1 MIMKNLCALLVVFFT
16 AVLTAQVN
24 FLPSIGLDTGEAGK
38 PAAKMKGWHGPFDMA
53 SYSDECPPGMPF
65 SKSVCLDFTDKPQK
79 GGTWC
84 LATNNVK
91 MEPGKSYR
99 LSVWLKTEGKQQG
112 YGSTCGF
119 YYLDGDGKA
128 ISGSDY
134 QFDKQMRALYVHKG
148 PLEWQRFSMELRP
161 SADKKE
167 KYRASEIPPNTAM
180 FSLRLGA
187 YNYPRKLWFTQ
198 PILEELRIGDATPK
212 SGDAKGVFVGGSE
225 KVDDF
230 VTVICPPDKMKS
242 ARGMAEFSVSVE
254 DGFLVVKGFS
264 RQPEDKTT
272 AMMTGRNNPGIWG
285 EDYFDIAFDPSGT
298 QSGKLFQF
306 AITPNNSV
314 MALWRRNSYSYDFQS
329 KTERLPDG
337 WRFELRVPM
346 QRITQLCNESG
357 LRVRATDWDF
367 NVARQWKEGGDFKF
381 IGWCY
386 SERSFHS
393 TANMGHLLF
402 KPVGDV
408 LEAQYSDGV
417 KNVADLENS
426 YASLLGRMSEM
437 PQVEQ
442 KRVTVNNTI
451 ADYRRDAD
459 YVTRNKNIGISDFA
473 LLHRRSIA
481 VLAALNDELLFLNR
495 ASFGIPAEWK
505 QFGFV
510 PWQVP
515 LLTLP
520 NADMLPADGQSKN
533 LFAFEAPLSSYG
545 SIELAFFP
553 DRKLTNM
560 KWSVSF
566 LKSEDGAVIP
576 ASDVS
581 VRALVKYPQ
590 YGGRLNGWLLVARPD
605 IDLRDMKKEDLLNDT
620 LYANVQPF
628 AAQFLY
634 IKVKSG
640 AKPGT
645 YKGKLTVSSDGA
657 PTAELALE
665 CKVLPFGLEEPNKKY
680 GFFYLNVLDRDKK
693 IKNAPYA
700 GGCTPESMESELRML
715 YGDGCRIITLYCYAT
730 GPLNPVYAREVMTI
744 ARKVGF
750 EEIIILGAEH
760 LFTSNYKNDPVK
772 RQERLDDLK
781 AHLVEIKRIADE
793 LGYKKL
799 YVYSVDEALSPDQ
812 LDRLSLFSDAVH
824 EVGLETACALIFEKA
839 RKAAE
844 NRTDLVMMSW
854 RTLSGEESKS
864 DFNKAVLEGRPF
876 NHRHAYYYPIL
887 GNTPFLDRLVF
898 GWYLYKSNYEG
909 CFPWS
914 WYEFQ
919 KDRKPS
925 LTTIRYV
932 VQTEDGG
939 IVPSL
944 RYEAAIEGIQDMRFI
959 RTIEARCKNGAAVLN
974 ELKGRFPLNNSD
986 GKLDAMKPQDFVDMR
1001 QSMIKAIMSEKH

>member
-1 MIMKNLCALLVVFFT
+1 MSMRSFLTVWFVLLT
-16 AVLTAQVN
+16 AGLSAQVN
-24 FLPSIGLDTGEAGK
+24 LLPSIGLDTGEAGR
-38 PAAKMKGWHGPFDMA
+38 PAAKTKGWYGPFDMA
-53 SYSDECPPGMPF
+53 FYSDECPPGLPY
-65 SKSVCLDFTDKPQK
+65 SKSVCLDFTGKPQK

-84 LATNNVK
+84 VATNNVRI
-91 MEPGKSYR
+91 EQGKSYR

-148 PLEWQRFSMELRP
+148 PLEWQRYTMELRP
-161 SADKKE
+161 AATTKDRYK
-167 KYRASEIPPNTAM
+167 ASEIPPNTAM
-180 FSLRLGA
+180 FSLRIGA
-187 YNYPRKLWFTQ
+187 YNYPKRLWFTQ
-198 PILEELRIGDATPK
+198 PILEELRIGDTTPK
-212 SGDAKGVFVGGSE
+212 AGDAKVFFAGDAATA
-225 KVDDF
+225 DDF

-254 DGFLVVKGFS
+254 EDFLVVKGFS
-264 RQPEDKTT
+264 RQPEDMTT
-272 AMMTGRNNPGIWG
+272 ALMTGRNNPGIWG

-298 QSGKLFQF
+298 RSGKWFQF
-306 AITPNNSV
+306 AINPCNSV
-314 MALWRRNSYSYDFQS
+314 NALWRRNSYAYEFQS
-329 KTERLPDG
+329 RTERRADG
-337 WRFELRVPM
+337 WGFELRVPM
-346 QRITQLCNESG
+346 KRVEQLCNESG
-357 LRVRATDWDF
+357 LLVRATDWDF
-367 NVARQWKEGGDFKF
+367 NIARHWKQGGDFKF

-393 TANMGHLLF
+393 TANMGHLMF
-402 KPVGDV
+402 KPLGDA
-408 LEAQYSDGV
+408 LDAQYSDGAKV
-417 KNVADLENS
+417 VADLNNS
-426 YASLLGRMSEM
+426 YESLLGRKSEM
-437 PQVEQ
+437 PQVEH
-442 KRVTVNNTI
+442 KRVVVNNAI

-459 YVTRNKNIGISDFA
+459 YVTRNKTIGIADFA
-473 LLHRRSIA
+473 ILHRRSIA
-481 VLAALNDELLFLNR
+481 ALAALNEELLFLNR
-495 ASFGIPAEWK
+495 ASFGIPEEWK
-505 QFGFV
+505 KYGFV

-520 NADMLPADGQSKN
+520 NADMLPINDKPKN
-533 LFAFEAPLSSYG
+533 LFAFEAPLRSHG

-553 DRKLTNM
+553 DRELTNM
-560 KWSVSF
+560 RWSVSF
-566 LKSEDGAVIP
+566 LKSEDGDVIP
-576 ASDVS
+576 ASNVT
-581 VRALVKYPQ
+581 VRALVKYPN
-590 YGGRLNGWLLVARPD
+590 YGGRLNGWLLVSRPD
-605 IDLRDMKKEDLLNDT
+605 IDLRDMKMDDLLNDT
-620 LYANVQPF
+620 LYASVRPF

-634 IKVKSG
+634 VKVKSG

-700 GGCTPESMESELRML
+700 GGCTPDSMERELQML
-715 YGDGCRIITLYCYAT
+715 YADGCRIITLYCYAT

-760 LFTSNYKNDPVK
+760 LFTSCYRNDPAK
-772 RQERLDDLK
+772 RKERLDDLK
-781 AHLVEIKRIADE
+781 AHLIEVKRIADE
-793 LGYKKL
+793 LGFRKM

-812 LDRLSLFSDAVH
+812 LERLSLFSDAVH
-824 EVGLETACALIFEKA
+824 EVGLETACALIFEQA

-925 LTTIRYV
+925 LSTIRYV
-932 VQTEDGG
+932 VQTADGG

-959 RTIEARCKNGAAVLN
+959 RTIEARCKNATPVLD

-1001 QSMIKAIMSEKH
+1001 EAMIKAIIAEQK